1 MFLFRFKRVFS
12 LRGFRR
18 SCSAPKFLRHPDKIA
33 NVVWLS
39 LIIGSCSML
48 WFLGSQT
55 ESPTRMN
62 TWKHLKQCAR
72 TGWIQCDGASCQ
84 MFPCLHGGSAFLD
97 MSLPGILLQ
106 SRSRVSAHPG
116 TWCYCLEYRPWAVDG
131 CTLRQPVCFRSW
143 YSTPT
148 GTCTQLAGYLPFP
161 LAKLKCPHP
170 EFDRH
175 EWNHQKKTLYS
186 TATAT
191 WRGPQT
197 LKMRNPAFTNNPQM
211 AVDGQCWLLGPGTL
225 CWRHCLFLP
234 PSIVWASELR
244 PDHSASPKKTQV
256 VMEANVEASK
266 PQQEEESNK
275 GMYVYTNIILW
286 TTSTGHGS
294 YLCCVELEKLREQL
308 IVWGIRPQWGQ
319 RLPPSHADLPI
330 DQSPNFDRVNVTCLN
345 A

>member
-175 EWNHQKKTLYS
+175 EWNHQKKHS
-186 TATAT
+186 TAQPVQREGVPKL
-191 WRGPQT
+191 WRCGTRPSQITHRWPLMASVGCLGLGRFVDVTVCSCLLRLFGLQNFGQTTRLRQKKRKWSWKQT
-197 LKMRNPAFTNNPQM
+197 LKRQNPSK
-211 AVDGQCWLLGPGTL
+211 
-225 CWRHCLFLP
+225 RK
-234 PSIVWASELR
+234 
-244 PDHSASPKKTQV
+244 SPTRV
-256 VMEANVEASK
+256 CMF
-266 PQQEEESNK
+266 
-275 GMYVYTNIILW
+275 IL
-286 TTSTGHGS
+286 
-294 YLCCVELEKLREQL
+294 
-308 IVWGIRPQWGQ
+308 I
-319 RLPPSHADLPI
+319 
-330 DQSPNFDRVNVTCLN
+330 
-345 A
+345 